1 MKQKRF
7 TEEQIIK
14 ALKEAEAGGVAREIV
29 RRMGITETTFYRWRQ
44 KYGGL
49 EVNEA
54 KRLRELE
61 QENGRLKRMVADLML
76 DNQILRDV
84 NSKKW

>member
-1 MKQKRF
+1 M
-7 TEEQIIK
+7 
-14 ALKEAEAGGVAREIV
+14 
-29 RRMGITETTFYRWRQ
+29 
-44 KYGGL
+44 
-49 EVNEA
+49 EVSEA

-61 QENGRLKRMVADLML
+61 QENGRLKRVVADLVL

>member
-1 MKQKRF
+1 MKQRRF

-14 ALKEAEAGGVAREIV
+14 ALKEVDGGAEVRDVCRRLGVSEQS
-29 RRMGITETTFYRWRQ
+29 FYRWRR
-44 KYGGL
+44 KFGGL
-49 EVNEA
+49 EVSEA

-61 QENGRLKRMVADLML
+61 TENGRLKRMVADLML

>member
-1 MKQKRF
+1 MKRKRF
-7 TEEQIIK
+7 TEEQIIA
-14 ALKEAEAGGVAREIV
+14 ALKEVDGGAEARDVCRRLGV
-29 RRMGITETTFYRWRQ
+29 TEQSFYRWRR

-61 QENGRLKRMVADLML
+61 LENGRLKRVVADLVL
-76 DNQILRDV
+76 DNQMLRDV

>member
-1 MKQKRF
+1 MKRKRF
-7 TEEQIIK
+7 TEEQIIT
-14 ALKEAEAGGVAREIV
+14 ALKEVDGGGVAREVV

-61 QENGRLKRMVADLML
+61 QENGRLKRMVAEVML
-76 DNQILRDV
+76 DNQMLKDV